1 MNLKQCMLT
10 KNDCYKANANLQ
22 DSRYAIF
29 RERGPL
35 GVMVHSTGANNPN
48 LRRYV
53 QPDDG
58 ILGYNANG
66 NSWNRS
72 GVEACVHAFIGLDKN
87 GKVATY
93 QTLPWNYRG
102 WHCGRDA
109 NNTHVAFEI
118 CEDDLMDRTYFE
130 AVYKEAVDLTAHIC
144 ELFDLDPMDD
154 GVVIS
159 HAEGAK
165 LGIASNHSDVG
176 HWWSR
181 YGVTMDDFRR
191 DVYDAM
197 EEDNAPLYRVRRSW
211 ADKESQI
218 GAYTNLENAK
228 AACPVGYSVYN
239 PDGVAVYTK
248 SEEEIDMSKDE
259 VQKMIEDAVEKAV
272 PAQKEPVVYQTL
284 DKVPEYGKPTVSK
297 LVASGALRGT
307 EHGLGLSTDMLRTL
321 VILDRLGKLD

>member
-144 ELFDLDPMDD
+144 ELFDLDPMDE

-176 HWWSR
+176 HWWSIH
-181 YGVTMDDFRR
+181 GVTMDDFRA
-191 DVYDAM
+191 DVAETIKNYNENQNQKPEDEDMTEKQTREIAK
-197 EEDNAPLYRVRRSW
+197 EEANAVVNKLMNGTGSGDKHNPY
-211 ADKESQI
+211 AD
-218 GAYTNLENAK
+218 
-228 AACPVGYSVYN
+228 
-239 PDGVAVYTK
+239 
-248 SEEEIDMSKDE
+248 
-259 VQKMIEDAVEKAV
+259 DAVQWAKDNGLVQGVGDGDYAWSRPLTRQEMV
-272 PAQKEPVVYQTL
+272 TILHRYQQL
-284 DKVPEYGKPTVSK
+284 FCK
-297 LVASGALRGT
+297 
-307 EHGLGLSTDMLRTL
+307 
-321 VILDRLGKLD
+321 

>member
-144 ELFDLDPMDD
+144 ELFDLDPMDE

-181 YGVTMDDFRR
+181 YGVTMDDFRA
-191 DVYDAM
+191 DVAETIKNYNANQNQKPEDEDMTEKQTREIAK
-197 EEDNAPLYRVRRSW
+197 EEANAV
-211 ADKESQI
+211 
-218 GAYTNLENAK
+218 
-228 AACPVGYSVYN
+228 
-239 PDGVAVYTK
+239 
-248 SEEEIDMSKDE
+248 
-259 VQKMIEDAVEKAV
+259 
-272 PAQKEPVVYQTL
+272 
-284 DKVPEYGKPTVSK
+284 VSK
-297 LVASGALRGT
+297 LMNGTGSGDKHNPYADDAVQWAKDN
-307 EHGLGLSTDMLRTL
+307 GLVQGVGDGDYAWSRPLTRQEMVT
-321 VILDRLGKLD
+321 ILHRYQQLFCK

>member
-144 ELFDLDPMDD
+144 ELFDLDPMDE

-181 YGVTMDDFRR
+181 YGVTMDDFRA
-191 DVYDAM
+191 DVAETIKNYNENQNQKPEDEDMTEKQTREIAK
-197 EEDNAPLYRVRRSW
+197 EEANAV
-211 ADKESQI
+211 
-218 GAYTNLENAK
+218 
-228 AACPVGYSVYN
+228 
-239 PDGVAVYTK
+239 
-248 SEEEIDMSKDE
+248 
-259 VQKMIEDAVEKAV
+259 
-272 PAQKEPVVYQTL
+272 
-284 DKVPEYGKPTVSK
+284 VSK
-297 LVASGALRGT
+297 LMNGTGSGDKHNPYADDAVQWAKDN
-307 EHGLGLSTDMLRTL
+307 GLVQGVGDGDYAWSRPLTRQEMVT
-321 VILDRLGKLD
+321 ILHRYQQLFCK

>member
-144 ELFDLDPMDD
+144 ELFDLDPMDE

-176 HWWSR
+176 HWWSIH
-181 YGVTMDDFRR
+181 GVTMDDFRA
-191 DVYDAM
+191 DVAETIKNYNANQNQKPEDEDMTEKQTREIAK
-197 EEDNAPLYRVRRSW
+197 EEANAVVNKLMNGTGSGDKHNPY
-211 ADKESQI
+211 AD
-218 GAYTNLENAK
+218 
-228 AACPVGYSVYN
+228 
-239 PDGVAVYTK
+239 
-248 SEEEIDMSKDE
+248 
-259 VQKMIEDAVEKAV
+259 DAVQWAKDNGLVQGVGDGDYAWSRPLTRQEMV
-272 PAQKEPVVYQTL
+272 TILHRYQQL
-284 DKVPEYGKPTVSK
+284 FCK
-297 LVASGALRGT
+297 
-307 EHGLGLSTDMLRTL
+307 
-321 VILDRLGKLD
+321 

>member
-144 ELFDLDPMDD
+144 ELFDLDPMDE

-181 YGVTMDDFRR
+181 YGVTMDDFRA
-191 DVYDAM
+191 DVAETIKNYNENQNQKPEDEDMTEKQTREIAK
-197 EEDNAPLYRVRRSW
+197 EEANAVVNKLMNGTGSGDKHNPY
-211 ADKESQI
+211 AD
-218 GAYTNLENAK
+218 
-228 AACPVGYSVYN
+228 
-239 PDGVAVYTK
+239 
-248 SEEEIDMSKDE
+248 
-259 VQKMIEDAVEKAV
+259 DAVQWAKDNGLVQGVGDGDYAWSRPLTRQEMV
-272 PAQKEPVVYQTL
+272 TILHRYQQL
-284 DKVPEYGKPTVSK
+284 FCK
-297 LVASGALRGT
+297 
-307 EHGLGLSTDMLRTL
+307 
-321 VILDRLGKLD
+321 

>member
-144 ELFDLDPMDD
+144 ELFDLDPMDE

-176 HWWSR
+176 HWWSIH
-181 YGVTMDDFRR
+181 GVTMDDFRA
-191 DVYDAM
+191 DVAETIKNYNENQNQKPEDENMTEKQTREIAK
-197 EEDNAPLYRVRRSW
+197 EEANAVVNKLMNGTGSGDKHNPY
-211 ADKESQI
+211 AD
-218 GAYTNLENAK
+218 
-228 AACPVGYSVYN
+228 
-239 PDGVAVYTK
+239 
-248 SEEEIDMSKDE
+248 
-259 VQKMIEDAVEKAV
+259 DAVQWAKDNGLVQGVGDGDYAWSRPLTRQEMV
-272 PAQKEPVVYQTL
+272 TILHRYQQL
-284 DKVPEYGKPTVSK
+284 FCK
-297 LVASGALRGT
+297 
-307 EHGLGLSTDMLRTL
+307 
-321 VILDRLGKLD
+321 